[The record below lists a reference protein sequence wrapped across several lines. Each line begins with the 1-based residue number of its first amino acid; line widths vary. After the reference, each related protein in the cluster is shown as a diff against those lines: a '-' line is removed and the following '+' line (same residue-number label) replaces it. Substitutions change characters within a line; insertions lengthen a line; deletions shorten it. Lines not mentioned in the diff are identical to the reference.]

1 MLFHVRMEGKHG
13 IRYVHVSLF
22 EITYHD
28 LLKGRKKK
36 KTINEDTKFDT
47 LSSIIFFIY
56 ETTQGIFSTI

>member
-1 MLFHVRMEGKHG
+1 MELDMCMCLCLKLH
-13 IRYVHVSLF
+13 IM
-22 EITYHD
+22 TY
-28 LLKGRKKK
+28 LKVEKK